1 MAKRVQ
7 RRRGTTAEHVTF
19 TGYDGE
25 TTVDTTKDTVVV
37 HDGIL
42 AGGRPL
48 AREDLSNVNLA
59 NRIGV
64 AELNL
69 VDGTVN
75 QVIKTNGS
83 GTISFTAIDVA
94 GTTIGTIGGDIEGT
108 IANALI
114 KDNKVGITELNVT
127 DGTNGQALTTNGSG
141 TLAFSDV
148 VTDPNMG
155 GMLGGITSNASI
167 NNLSLIHI

>member
-7 RRRGTTAEHVTF
+7 RRRGTTVEHTTF

-37 HDGIL
+37 HDGTL
-42 AGGRPL
+42 AGGYPL

-59 NRIGV
+59 NKIGV

-83 GTISFTAIDVA
+83 GTISF
-94 GTTIGTIGGDIEGT
+94 GTIDI
-108 IANALI
+108 
-114 KDNKVGITELNVT
+114 
-127 DGTNGQALTTNGSG
+127 
-141 TLAFSDV
+141 
-148 VTDPNMG
+148 
-155 GMLGGITSNASI
+155 
-167 NNLSLIHI
+167 